1 MTLHPATCIKYLA
14 SSIRHPNHN
23 EPSRLSVLPVTCNLQ
38 PVTCNLPAN
47 NYHPSPITESNSVTY
62 LSNHIQSMKG
72 LLTLLFLTIL
82 LSSKG
87 HAQKVLIITID
98 GSINPASS
106 EFIERS
112 IRKAESEKA
121 ECLVIQLNTPGG
133 LLKSTR
139 VIVSNIVESSVP
151 IVVYVSPSGAHAGSA
166 GVFLTLAAHIAA
178 MAPGTNIGAAHP
190 VDMQGSVDTIM
201 NEKSTND
208 AVAFI
213 KAIAGKRNRNLQWAE
228 DAVRKSISITDAE
241 ALENNVIDLVAIN
254 VKELLTKIDG
264 KQIQLNSGTA
274 TLHTRNAQPVAIK
287 MSALEKFLNLLSD
300 PNVAYILLMLGFYG
314 IMFELYNPGA
324 ILPGIVGVI
333 SLILAFYSM
342 HTLPV
347 NYAGLA
353 LIIFSI
359 ILFILELKLA
369 THGVLAIGGV
379 VSLLLGSFML
389 IQSES
394 SLEFVKIS
402 RSVIIS
408 TVVISS
414 LFFLFIIG
422 LGLKA
427 QRAQPVTGIE
437 GIKGESGEAL
447 ETLDPLGF
455 VRVHGEMWKAES
467 LSGKIDKGKKVKI
480 VGIENLKLFVELV

>member
-1 MTLHPATCIKYLA
+1 
-14 SSIRHPNHN
+14 
-23 EPSRLSVLPVTCNLQ
+23 
-38 PVTCNLPAN
+38 
-47 NYHPSPITESNSVTY
+47 
-62 LSNHIQSMKG
+62 MKG
-72 LLTLLFLTIL
+72 LFTLLSFLFF
-82 LSSKG
+82 LSLQG
-87 HAQKVLIITID
+87 YTQKVLTITVD
-98 GSINPASS
+98 GSINPASA
-106 EFIERS
+106 EYIERG
-112 IRKAESEKA
+112 IKKAEDSRA

-139 VIVSNIVESSVP
+139 VIVTSILESKVP
-151 IVVYVSPSGAHAGSA
+151 VVVYVSPPGAHAGSA
-166 GVFLTLAAHIAA
+166 GVFITLAAHIAA

-190 VDMQGSVDTIM
+190 VDLQGSPDTIM

-213 KAIAGKRNRNLQWAE
+213 KSVAGKRNRNLQWAE
-228 DAVRKSISITDAE
+228 DAVRKSIAMTEAE
-241 ALENNVIDLVAIN
+241 ALENNVIDMVAVN
-254 VKELLTKIDG
+254 LKELLTKIDG
-264 KQIQLNSGTA
+264 KKIEMEYGVA
-274 TLHTRNAQPVAIK
+274 TLHTRNAEPVAVE

-314 IMFELYNPGA
+314 VMFELYNPGA

-353 LIIFSI
+353 LIVFAIV
-359 ILFILELKLA
+359 LFILELKLA

-379 VSLLLGSFML
+379 TSLLLGSFML
-389 IQSES
+389 VQSNS
-394 SLEFVKIS
+394 NLEFVRIS
-402 RSVIIS
+402 RGVIIS

-427 QRAQPVTGIE
+427 QRAKPVTGIE
-437 GIKGESGEAL
+437 GMTGESGEAL
-447 ETLDPLGF
+447 EILDPLGF

-467 LSGKIDKGKKVKI
+467 IAGTIEKGRKIRVT
-480 VGIENLKLFVELV
+480 GIENLKLFVEPT

>member
-1 MTLHPATCIKYLA
+1 MK
-14 SSIRHPNHN
+14 
-23 EPSRLSVLPVTCNLQ
+23 VLFSLLVGLI
-38 PVTCNLPAN
+38 LF
-47 NYHPSPITESNSVTY
+47 SFNSY
-62 LSNHIQSMKG
+62 
-72 LLTLLFLTIL
+72 
-82 LSSKG
+82 
-87 HAQKVLIITID
+87 AQKVLTISID

-112 IRKAESEKA
+112 IRQAEAEKA
-121 ECLVIQLNTPGG
+121 ACLVIQLNTPGG

-139 VIVSNIVESSVP
+139 VIVSNIVEANVP
-151 IVVYVSPSGAHAGSA
+151 VVVYVSPSGAHAGSA
-166 GVFLTLAAHIAA
+166 GVFITIAAHIAA

-213 KAIAGKRNRNLQWAE
+213 RSIAAKRNRNLEWAE
-228 DAVRKSISITDAE
+228 SAVRKSVSITDAE

-254 VKELLTKIDG
+254 LKELLKKIDG
-264 KQIQLNSGTA
+264 KQVELNSGTA
-274 TLHTRNAQPVAIK
+274 TLRTRDAEPVAIR
-287 MSALEKFLNLLSD
+287 MSALEKFLNVLSD

-353 LIIFSI
+353 LIIFAI

-369 THGVLAIGGV
+369 THGVLAIGGI

-389 IQSES
+389 IQSDS
-394 SLEFVKIS
+394 NLEFVKIS

-408 TVVISS
+408 TVLISS

-427 QRAQPVTGIE
+427 QRAKPVTGIE
-437 GIKGESGEAL
+437 GMNGETGETIEAL
-447 ETLDPLGF
+447 TPLGF
-455 VRVHGEMWKAES
+455 VRVRGEMWKAES
-467 LSGKIDKGKKVKI
+467 LAGTIDKGRKVRI
-480 VGIENLKLFVELV
+480 VGVENLKLFVEPI

>member
-1 MTLHPATCIKYLA
+1 MKRLV
-14 SSIRHPNHN
+14 SILV
-23 EPSRLSVLPVTCNLQ
+23 SLILL
-38 PVTCNLPAN
+38 
-47 NYHPSPITESNSVTY
+47 ITEVYS
-62 LSNHIQSMKG
+62 
-72 LLTLLFLTIL
+72 
-82 LSSKG
+82 
-87 HAQKVLIITID
+87 QKVFTITID
-98 GSINPASS
+98 GSINPASA
-106 EFIERS
+106 EFIERG
-112 IRKAESEKA
+112 IKKAEAENA

-139 VIVSNIVESSVP
+139 VIVTSILESNVP
-151 IVVYVSPSGAHAGSA
+151 VVVYVSPSGAHAGSA

-190 VDMQGSVDTIM
+190 VDMQGSIDTIM

-213 KAIAGKRNRNLQWAE
+213 KSIAGKRNRNLQWAE
-228 DAVRKSISITDAE
+228 DAVRNSVSITEAE
-241 ALENNVIDLVAIN
+241 ALETNVIDVVAVN
-254 VKELLTKIDG
+254 LKELLTKLDG
-264 KQIQLNSGTA
+264 KKIELNTRTA
-274 TLHTRNAQPVAIK
+274 TLHTKDASPVAVN

-300 PNVAYILLMLGFYG
+300 PNIAYILLMLGFYG

-353 LIIFSI
+353 LIIFAI

-389 IQSES
+389 IQSNS
-394 SLEFVKIS
+394 SLEFVRIS

-408 TVVISS
+408 TVIVTT

-427 QRAQPVTGIE
+427 QRAKPVTGIE
-437 GIKGESGEAL
+437 GLAGESGETM
-447 ETLDPLGF
+447 EELDPMGF

-467 LSGKIDKGKKVKI
+467 LSGKIEKGRRIRI
-480 VGIENLKLFVELV
+480 VGIENLKLFVEPI

>member
-1 MTLHPATCIKYLA
+1 MKRLA
-14 SSIRHPNHN
+14 SILVSLI
-23 EPSRLSVLPVTCNLQ
+23 LL
-38 PVTCNLPAN
+38 
-47 NYHPSPITESNSVTY
+47 ITEVYS
-62 LSNHIQSMKG
+62 
-72 LLTLLFLTIL
+72 
-82 LSSKG
+82 
-87 HAQKVLIITID
+87 QKVFTITID
-98 GSINPASS
+98 GSINPASA
-106 EFIERS
+106 EFIERG
-112 IRKAESEKA
+112 IKKAEAENA

-139 VIVSNIVESSVP
+139 VIVSSILESNVP
-151 IVVYVSPSGAHAGSA
+151 VVVYVSPSGAHAGSA

-190 VDMQGSVDTIM
+190 VDMQGSIDTIM

-213 KAIAGKRNRNLQWAE
+213 KSIAGKRNRNLQWAE
-228 DAVRKSISITDAE
+228 DAVRNSVSITEAE
-241 ALENNVIDLVAIN
+241 ALETNVIDVVAVN
-254 VKELLTKIDG
+254 LKELLTKLDG
-264 KQIQLNSGTA
+264 KKIELNTRTA
-274 TLHTRNAQPVAIK
+274 TLHTKDASPVAVN

-300 PNVAYILLMLGFYG
+300 PNIAYILLMLGFYG

-353 LIIFSI
+353 LLIFAI
-359 ILFILELKLA
+359 VLFILELKLA

-389 IQSES
+389 IQSNS
-394 SLEFVKIS
+394 SLEFVRIS

-408 TVVISS
+408 TVIITT

-427 QRAQPVTGIE
+427 QRAKPVTGIE
-437 GIKGESGEAL
+437 GLTGESGETI
-447 ETLDPLGF
+447 EELDPVGF

-467 LSGKIDKGKKVKI
+467 LSGKIEKGRRI
-480 VGIENLKLFVELV
+480 RIIGIENLKLFVETI

>member
-1 MTLHPATCIKYLA
+1 MK
-14 SSIRHPNHN
+14 
-23 EPSRLSVLPVTCNLQ
+23 VL
-38 PVTCNLPAN
+38 
-47 NYHPSPITESNSVTY
+47 YS
-62 LSNHIQSMKG
+62 
-72 LLTLLFLTIL
+72 LLTGLIFLSL
-82 LSSKG
+82 NSN
-87 HAQKVLIITID
+87 AQKVLTISID
-98 GSINPASS
+98 GSINPASA
-106 EFIERS
+106 EFIQRGIREAED
-112 IRKAESEKA
+112 RKAA
-121 ECLVIQLNTPGG
+121 CLVIQLNTPGG

-139 VIVSNIVESSVP
+139 VIVSSIVESNVP
-151 IVVYVSPSGAHAGSA
+151 VIVYVSPSGAHAGSA
-166 GVFLTLAAHIAA
+166 GVFITLAAHIAA

-190 VDMQGSVDTIM
+190 VDMQGNVDTIM

-213 KAIAGKRNRNLQWAE
+213 KSIAGKRKRNLEWAE
-228 DAVRKSISITDAE
+228 NAVRNSVSITDAE

-254 VKELLTKIDG
+254 LKELLTKIDG
-264 KQIQLNSGTA
+264 KQVELNSGVA
-274 TLHTRNAQPVAIK
+274 TLRTKNVDQVAIG
-287 MSALEKFLNLLSD
+287 MNALEKFLNLLSD

-389 IQSES
+389 IQSNS
-394 SLEFVKIS
+394 NLEFVGIS

-427 QRAQPVTGIE
+427 QRAKPVTGIE
-437 GIKGESGEAL
+437 GMKGEAGETIEAL
-447 ETLDPLGF
+447 TPVGF
-455 VRVHGEMWKAES
+455 VKVHGEMWKAES
-467 LSGKIDKGKKVKI
+467 LSGSIDKGKKVRI
-480 VGIENLKLFVELV
+480 VGIENLKLFVEPI

>member
-1 MTLHPATCIKYLA
+1 
-14 SSIRHPNHN
+14 
-23 EPSRLSVLPVTCNLQ
+23 
-38 PVTCNLPAN
+38 
-47 NYHPSPITESNSVTY
+47 
-62 LSNHIQSMKG
+62 
-72 LLTLLFLTIL
+72 
-82 LSSKG
+82 
-87 HAQKVLIITID
+87 
-98 GSINPASS
+98 
-106 EFIERS
+106 
-112 IRKAESEKA
+112 
-121 ECLVIQLNTPGG
+121 
-133 LLKSTR
+133 
-139 VIVSNIVESSVP
+139 
-151 IVVYVSPSGAHAGSA
+151 VYVSPSGAHAGSA

-190 VDMQGSVDTIM
+190 VDMQGSIDTIM

-213 KAIAGKRNRNLQWAE
+213 KSIAGKRNRNLQWAE
-228 DAVRKSISITDAE
+228 DAVRNSVSITEAE
-241 ALENNVIDLVAIN
+241 ALETNVIDVVAVN
-254 VKELLTKIDG
+254 LKELLTKLDG
-264 KQIQLNSGTA
+264 KKIELNTRTA
-274 TLHTRNAQPVAIK
+274 TLHTKDASPVAVN

-300 PNVAYILLMLGFYG
+300 PNIAYILLMLGFYG

-353 LIIFSI
+353 LIIFAI

-389 IQSES
+389 IQSNS
-394 SLEFVKIS
+394 SLEFVRIS

-408 TVVISS
+408 TVIVTT

-427 QRAQPVTGIE
+427 QRAKPVTGIE
-437 GIKGESGEAL
+437 GLAGESGETM
-447 ETLDPLGF
+447 EELDPMGF

-467 LSGKIDKGKKVKI
+467 LSGKIEKGRRIRI
-480 VGIENLKLFVELV
+480 VGIENLKLFVEPI

>member
-1 MTLHPATCIKYLA
+1 MKRLV
-14 SSIRHPNHN
+14 SILI
-23 EPSRLSVLPVTCNLQ
+23 SL
-38 PVTCNLPAN
+38 
-47 NYHPSPITESNSVTY
+47 
-62 LSNHIQSMKG
+62 
-72 LLTLLFLTIL
+72 IL
-82 LSSKG
+82 LSAEVYS
-87 HAQKVLIITID
+87 QKVITITID
-98 GSINPASS
+98 GSINPASA
-106 EFIERS
+106 EFIERG
-112 IRKAESEKA
+112 IKKAEDERA
-121 ECLVIQLNTPGG
+121 ECLVIHLNTPGG

-139 VIVSNIVESSVP
+139 VIVSNILEANVP
-151 IVVYVSPSGAHAGSA
+151 VVVFVSPSGAHAGSA
-166 GVFLTLAAHIAA
+166 GVFLTLAAHVAV

-190 VDMQGSVDTIM
+190 VGMQGSIDTIM

-213 KAIAGKRNRNLQWAE
+213 KSIAGKRNRNLEWAE
-228 DAVRKSISITDAE
+228 DAVRKSISITADE
-241 ALENNVIDLVAIN
+241 ALENNVIDMVAN
-254 VKELLTKIDG
+254 NLKELLIKLDGRKIEM
-264 KQIQLNSGTA
+264 NYGTA
-274 TLHTRNAQPVAIK
+274 TLRTKGASPVAVK

-300 PNVAYILLMLGFYG
+300 PNIAYILLMLGFYG

-353 LIIFSI
+353 LIIFAI

-379 VSLLLGSFML
+379 ISLLLGSFML
-389 IQSES
+389 IQSNS
-394 SLEFVKIS
+394 SLEFVRIS

-408 TVVISS
+408 TVVIST

-427 QRAQPVTGIE
+427 QRAKPVSGIE
-437 GIKGESGEAL
+437 GMSGETGEAVEDL
-447 ETLDPLGF
+447 NPMGF
-455 VRVHGEMWKAES
+455 VHVHGEMWKAES
-467 LSGKIDKGKKVKI
+467 LSGKIEKGRKI
-480 VGIENLKLFVELV
+480 RVTGIENLKLFVEAI